1 MSVIDESDDK
11 NIMIIYEWVDSL
23 NLSRPKK
30 NISRDFSDGV
40 LLAEILKTIFPSQVE
55 IHNYPS
61 SNSIEQKQVNWT
73 LLNKKILKKVGIEL
87 SKSEISD
94 IVNCKHFAIEQVLA
108 KVYNKVYNLSNDRG
122 KDDDSTIKIKGSTV
136 SKAITKEDII
146 KNALLDKERVI
157 NELNSTLEILQFKL
171 KNSEDEN
178 KRIEEKIQQFQMKL
192 NNKNK

>member
-11 NIMIIYEWVDSL
+11 NIMLIYEWVDSL

-61 SNSIEQKQVNWT
+61 SNSIEQKQVNWN
-73 LLNKKILKKVGIEL
+73 LLNKKILKKIGIPL
-87 SKSEISD
+87 SNSEISD

-108 KVYNKVYNLSNDRG
+108 RVYNKVYNSSNDRG
-122 KDDDSTIKIKGSTV
+122 KDESTIKIKGSTV

-146 KNALLDKERVI
+146 KNALLDKERII

-192 NNKNK
+192 NNKK